1 MAERCITRRRINTL
15 GPVAQWLE
23 QGTHKPFKDIVTQ
36 PRTAFFHAP
45 SRFCRDWMSLDCA
58 PRDSRAARLLRA
70 FSLPIPPPF
79 ISPHRRRLRTSL
91 LPCGAF
97 YAADRS
103 WSRDDSNG
111 ADQCEL
117 DGQFPPP
124 FFLFSIVASILDG
137 IAAVVV
143 DSVSGDEGVTC
154 FGLK

>member
-23 QGTHKPFKDIVTQ
+23 QGTHKPFKSIATQ

-45 SRFCRDWMSLDCA
+45 LRFCRDWMSLDCA

-97 YAADRS
+97 YAADRPQKAHTFHYTAT
-103 WSRDDSNG
+103 G
-111 ADQCEL
+111 P
-117 DGQFPPP
+117 G
-124 FFLFSIVASILDG
+124 
-137 IAAVVV
+137 
-143 DSVSGDEGVTC
+143 
-154 FGLK
+154 FGTALPLRFQGRTSLRRFWTE